1 MELEKMTLEQLY
13 EYRERVM
20 EDITELNEQ
29 EPFDESSEEFV
40 NWAEDH
46 EELEDLLDDVVERID
61 TLGGQLL

>member
-61 TLGGQLL
+61 TLRGQLL